1 MFKKI
6 DILIIRAYIG
16 PFILS
21 FAVVTFILLLHF
33 MLGYISELIGKD
45 LGLWVYGRLIMYFS
59 FNVMQMAFPLA
70 ILISSLIAYGNLGE
84 HFELTAL
91 KASGISLI
99 RTLRPIFLFVLFIT
113 GLAFFISNTVVPYA
127 NLKAYSLL
135 WDAKTKKPSVSFTEG
150 AFYYGLDGYAIKVG
164 KKINDIDFEN
174 VIINNF
180 SQGRGNTEVVLA
192 KKGRIQ
198 TVHNKTYLRFDLYN
212 GNSYSEIFDTES
224 NVAKKEFVRTNFDSS
239 SIMFSLESFK
249 MNKTDESLFKSNE
262 VMMNV
267 RQLSNAS
274 DSIGREL
281 NRRLV
286 EMSRNIT
293 NILSYQNK
301 KHVDTNKQKIEVF
314 QLKDANQSP
323 QMQSSIYNTAL
334 NNARNVK
341 NILQSNIDAM
351 AYQYQSQKDIDVEM
365 WMKFTN
371 AAACIIMFLI
381 GAPLGSIIKKGG
393 LGMPL
398 LVSVIFFV
406 IFYIF
411 SLLGKQLVKQGDF
424 NLYIGMWMADIVLFP
439 FGIIFLI
446 QAKNDSRLFEF
457 DFSSWKTRIT
467 NRFGKNKTV
476 LETSTPTIDLNKR
489 DQ

>member
-6 DILIIRAYIG
+6 DRLILRAYIG

-33 MLGYISELIGKD
+33 MMGYIGELIGKD
-45 LGLWVYGRLIMYFS
+45 LGLWVYGRLIGYFS

-99 RTLRPIFLFVLFIT
+99 RTLRPIFIFVLFIT

-150 AFYYGLDGYAIKVG
+150 SFYYGLDGYAIKVG

-180 SQGRGNTEVVLA
+180 SGGRGNTEVILA
-192 KKGRIQ
+192 KKGTIQ
-198 TVHNKTYLRFDLYN
+198 SVYNKSYLKFDLFK
-212 GNSYSEIFDTES
+212 GNSYTEIFDPEGREL
-224 NVAKKEFVRTNFDSS
+224 KKEFVRTSFDSS
-239 SIMFSLESFK
+239 TIMFSLESFK
-249 MNKTDESLFKSNE
+249 MNKTDENLFKSNE

-267 RQLSNAS
+267 RELSRAS
-274 DSIGREL
+274 DSIDREID
-281 NRRLV
+281 RRMF
-286 EMSRNIT
+286 EMKHSIT
-293 NILSYQNK
+293 SILTYQNRNLGDSSSQKVASVTIPDVNKDIHK
-301 KHVDTNKQKIEVF
+301 KN
-314 QLKDANQSP
+314 N
-323 QMQSSIYNTAL
+323 IYNTAL

-341 NILQSNIDAM
+341 NIVQSNIDALK
-351 AYQYQSQKDIDVEM
+351 YQYNTKKDVDVEL
-365 WMKFTN
+365 WMKFTH

-381 GAPLGSIIKKGG
+381 GAPLGAIIKKGG

-411 SLLGKQLVKQGDF
+411 TLLGKQLVKQSDF
-424 NLYIGMWMADIVLFP
+424 NIYIGMWMADIVLFP
-439 FGIIFLI
+439 FGILFLI

-457 DFSSWKTRIT
+457 DFTSFFNKIKGKLKKPKTGII
-467 NRFGKNKTV
+467 
-476 LETSTPTIDLNKR
+476 LEKEEFKDLS
-489 DQ
+489 D

>member
-1 MFKKI
+1 MYKKV
-6 DILIIRAYIG
+6 DRLVLGAYIG

-45 LGLWVYGRLIMYFS
+45 LGFWVYGRLICYFS
-59 FNVMQMAFPLA
+59 FNVMQMAFPLS

-99 RTLRPIFLFVLFIT
+99 RTLRPIFIFVLFVT
-113 GLAFFISNTVVPYA
+113 GIAFFISNTVVPYA

-150 AFYYGLDGYAIKVG
+150 SFYYGLDGYAIKVG
-164 KKINDIDFEN
+164 KKLNDVDFEN
-174 VIINNF
+174 IIINNF

-192 KKGRIQ
+192 KKGKIQ
-198 TVHNKTYLRFDLYN
+198 TLHNKSYLKLDLFQ
-212 GNSYSEIFDTES
+212 GNSYSEVHDPNS
-224 NVAKKEFVRTNFDSS
+224 NQIKKEFVRTKFDSS

-267 RQLSNAS
+267 VQLKHAS
-274 DSIGREL
+274 DSITDEIDKRVVDANHSIL
-281 NRRLV
+281 ML
-286 EMSRNIT
+286 
-293 NILSYQNK
+293 LSYQNRK
-301 KHVDTNKQKIEVF
+301 PVSDSIRQSIKDFSPRNTNSSVQQKTT
-314 QLKDANQSP
+314 
-323 QMQSSIYNTAL
+323 IYNSAL

-341 NILQSNIDAM
+341 NIIQSNIEGLK
-351 AYQYQSQKDIDVEM
+351 YQYQSRKEVEVEM
-365 WMKFTN
+365 WMKFTH
-371 AAACIIMFLI
+371 ATACIIMFLI

-411 SLLGKQLVKQGDF
+411 TLLGKQLVRQGDF
-424 NLYIGMWMADIVLFP
+424 NIIFGMWMADIVLLP
-439 FGIIFLI
+439 FGIVFLI

-457 DFSSWKTRIT
+457 NIKEAIRRMLPKAKTPS
-467 NRFGKNKTV
+467 
-476 LETSTPTIDLNKR
+476 TSTLSLDKK
-489 DQ
+489 D

>member
-1 MFKKI
+1 MYKKV
-6 DILIIRAYIG
+6 DRLVLGAYIG

-45 LGLWVYGRLIMYFS
+45 LGFWVYGRLICYFS
-59 FNVMQMAFPLA
+59 FNVMQMAFPLS

-99 RTLRPIFLFVLFIT
+99 RTLRPIFIFVLFVT
-113 GLAFFISNTVVPYA
+113 GIAFFISNTVVPYA

-150 AFYYGLDGYAIKVG
+150 SFYYGLDGYAIKVG
-164 KKINDIDFEN
+164 KKLNDVDFEN
-174 VIINNF
+174 IIINNF

-192 KKGRIQ
+192 KKGKIQ
-198 TVHNKTYLRFDLYN
+198 TLHNKSYLKLDLFQ
-212 GNSYSEIFDTES
+212 GNSYSEVHDPNS
-224 NVAKKEFVRTNFDSS
+224 NQIKKEFVRTKFDSS

-267 RQLSNAS
+267 VELKHAS
-274 DSIGREL
+274 DSITDEIDKRVVDANHSIL
-281 NRRLV
+281 ML
-286 EMSRNIT
+286 
-293 NILSYQNK
+293 LSYQNRK
-301 KHVDTNKQKIEVF
+301 PVSDSIRQSIKDFSPRNTNSSVQQKTT
-314 QLKDANQSP
+314 
-323 QMQSSIYNTAL
+323 IYNSAL

-341 NILQSNIDAM
+341 NIIQSNIEGLK
-351 AYQYQSQKDIDVEM
+351 YQYQSRKEVEVEM
-365 WMKFTN
+365 WMKFTH
-371 AAACIIMFLI
+371 ATACIIMFLI

-411 SLLGKQLVKQGDF
+411 TLLGKQLVRQGDF
-424 NLYIGMWMADIVLFP
+424 NIVLGMWMADIVLLP
-439 FGIIFLI
+439 FGIVFLI

-457 DFSSWKTRIT
+457 NIKEAIRRMLPKAKTPS
-467 NRFGKNKTV
+467 
-476 LETSTPTIDLNKR
+476 TSTLSLDKK
-489 DQ
+489 D

>member
-1 MFKKI
+1 MYKKV
-6 DILIIRAYIG
+6 DRLVLGAYIG

-33 MLGYISELIGKD
+33 MLGYITELIGKD
-45 LGLWVYGRLIMYFS
+45 LGFWVYGRLIGYFS
-59 FNVMQMAFPLA
+59 FNVMQMAFPLS

-99 RTLRPIFLFVLFIT
+99 RTLRPIFIFVLFIT
-113 GLAFFISNTVVPYA
+113 GLAFFISNTMVPYA

-150 AFYYGLDGYAIKVG
+150 SFYYGLDGYAIKVG
-164 KKINDIDFEN
+164 KKRNDVDFDN
-174 VIINNF
+174 IIINNF
-180 SQGRGNTEVVLA
+180 SQGRGNSEVVLA
-192 KKGRIQ
+192 KKGKIQ
-198 TVHNKTYLRFDLYN
+198 TLHNKSYLKLDLFD
-212 GNSYSEIFDTES
+212 GNSYSEVYDPNSRE
-224 NVAKKEFVRTNFDSS
+224 VKKEFVRTSFDTS

-267 RQLSNAS
+267 VQLKHAS
-274 DSIGREL
+274 DSITNEIEKRIVDA
-281 NRRLV
+281 N
-286 EMSRNIT
+286 RNILVLLNYQGRKSPNDSVRQSIKNISPKIT
-293 NILSYQNK
+293 NFDLQ
-301 KHVDTNKQKIEVF
+301 QKTTV
-314 QLKDANQSP
+314 
-323 QMQSSIYNTAL
+323 YNAAL

-341 NILQSNIDAM
+341 NIIQSNIDGLK
-351 AYQYQSQKDIDVEM
+351 YQYNARKDAQVEL
-365 WMKFTN
+365 WMKFTH

-411 SLLGKQLVKQGDF
+411 TLLGKQLVRQGDF
-424 NLYIGMWMADIVLFP
+424 NIILGMWMADIVLLP

-457 DFSSWKTRIT
+457 DFKEFFKFKKAKPAAQ
-467 NRFGKNKTV
+467 N
-476 LETSTPTIDLNKR
+476 TISLNKK
-489 DQ
+489 D